1 MMFLVIRRLC
11 STALFRLHQHTW
23 LVILAALV
31 SLYAGG
37 FVGMTL
43 LGETEVAENYTWW
56 FCVTITTVGYGDYAP
71 GTPGGRAL
79 AILIMFVGIGTIGLV
94 IGKLA
99 EFLIDIGNTKIKGNG
114 CMQHKQHIIIMGY
127 RRGST
132 EKVVAEL
139 RAHRADEHIVLCSSD
154 TESNPLT
161 AHNVDFIRG
170 ELSSNDVLNRS
181 NAAHASRVIVHG
193 RDDDS
198 TFFTA
203 YAFREVNTSA
213 HMVCYLSDE
222 NHAEKVRKLPADQ
235 PSLNQVVLPANV
247 YLMAQEVQDY
257 ESSAV
262 IHSLI
267 TNLNGHNL
275 YRYDIPENDSVDCTF
290 FDAFVAMKKQFG
302 ITLVALKTQSLIV
315 NPSLNEPVKP
325 GMSLFYTGESR
336 LPRIDFSRVDLLS
349 NADYQNA

>member
-23 LVILAALV
+23 LVILAVVV

-37 FVGMTL
+37 FFGMTL

-79 AILIMFVGIGTIGLV
+79 AIIIMFVGIGTIGLV

-99 EFLIDIGNTKIKGNG
+99 EFIIDIANTKIKGNG
-114 CMQHKQHIIIMGY
+114 RMQHKQHIIIMGY

-132 EKVVAEL
+132 EKVIAEL

-161 AHNVDFIRG
+161 DHNVDFIRG
-170 ELSSNDVLNRS
+170 ELSSADVLSRS
-181 NAAHASRVIVHG
+181 NAAHARSVIVHG
-193 RDDDS
+193 SDDDS

-203 YAFREVNTSA
+203 YAFREVNTAA
-213 HMVCYLSDE
+213 HMVCYLTDE

-235 PSLNQVVLPANV
+235 TSLNQVVLPANV
-247 YLMAQEVQDY
+247 YLMAQEIQDC

-267 TNLNGHNL
+267 TNLTGHNL
-275 YRYDIPENDSVDCTF
+275 YRYDISANDAVNCTF
-290 FDAFVAMKKQFG
+290 FDAFVALKKQFG
-302 ITLVALKTQSLIV
+302 ITLVALKTESLIV
-315 NPSLNEPVKP
+315 NPDLDEPVKP
-325 GMSLFYTGESR
+325 GMSLFYTGASR
-336 LPRIDFSRVDLLS
+336 LRKIDFDHADL
-349 NADYQNA
+349 QNDL